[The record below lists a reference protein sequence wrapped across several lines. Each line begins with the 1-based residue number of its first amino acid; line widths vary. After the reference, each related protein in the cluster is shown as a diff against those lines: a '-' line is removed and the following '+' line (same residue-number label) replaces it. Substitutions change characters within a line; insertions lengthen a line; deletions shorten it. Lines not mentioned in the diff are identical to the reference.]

1 MTARTLPASRS
12 SVGPAITRSHFAFTR
27 RSIARARERLTR
39 TGRSGSI
46 GVMPDPVAPVPARR
60 PFEPRDITRIRW
72 IADPHISPDG
82 RRVAFVVTTL
92 SEDRDE
98 YLSSVWMVD
107 TGGGEPRQFTNGPK
121 RDTAPRW
128 SPDGT
133 RLAFPSARHDA
144 RDEDDARDVWMVD
157 AAGGGD
163 LQKLTDTGGPVA
175 LPAFSPDGRRVAYLG
190 RRPLNEIGRNLRL
203 YTVAVGGGVP
213 ACLTSDLDRSCP
225 ANIDLIWSSD
235 GEWVTFSIE

>member
-46 GVMPDPVAPVPARR
+46 GVMAPGDPTPVPARR

-72 IADPHISPDG
+72 ISDPQISPDG

-107 TGGGEPRQFTNGPK
+107 TGSGEPRQFTNGPK
-121 RDTAPRW
+121 RARVITTLKCRFNAAGWIYDRPAHLCLVGAEGGEPRQLTDGDFHDSEPAW
-128 SPDGT
+128 SPDGK
-133 RLAFPSARHDA
+133 RLVFVSARHDG
-144 RDEDDARDVWMVD
+144 RDEDDARDVWVVD
-157 AAGGGD
+157 P
-163 LQKLTDTGGPVA
+163 T
-175 LPAFSPDGRRVAYLG
+175 
-190 RRPLNEIGRNLRL
+190 
-203 YTVAVGGGVP
+203 
-213 ACLTSDLDRSCP
+213 
-225 ANIDLIWSSD
+225 
-235 GEWVTFSIE
+235 

>member
-27 RSIARARERLTR
+27 RSISRARASLTR
-39 TGRSGSI
+39 AGRSGSI
-46 GVMPDPVAPVPARR
+46 GVMAPGHPITTVTARR

-72 IADPHISPDG
+72 IADPQVSPDG

-107 TGGGEPRQFTNGPK
+107 SGGGEPRQFTNGPK

-133 RLAFPSARHDA
+133 RLAFLSE
-144 RDEDDARDVWMVD
+144 RDGKKKEQLYVMPAD
-157 AAGGGD
+157 GGEPTR
-163 LQKLTDTGGPVA
+163 LTDLKNGVAGPERSPPGTG
-175 LPAFSPDGRRVAYLG
+175 PAFLAR
-190 RRPLNEIGRNLRL
+190 
-203 YTVAVGGGVP
+203 VGGRQEPETEEDKQKAPP
-213 ACLTSDLDRSCP
+213 ALGLPTVKYRLHTAGS
-225 ANIDLIWSSD
+225 
-235 GEWVTFSIE
+235 VH